1 MSKEK
6 VILVDE
12 NDTQVGLMPKLEAH
26 QKGLLHRAF
35 SIFIFNS
42 NHQLLLQKRA
52 ISKYHSGGLW
62 TNTCCSHPREGEE
75 TINAANRR
83 LIEEM
88 GIKTNLRKVFDF
100 IYKAELDNELTE
112 NEFDHV
118 FYGIYNEDPIINTEE
133 ADDFKWIDME
143 TLNNDIAINGQN
155 YTVWFKIA
163 FDYFYKY
170 LMLPISYTD
179 LIGLMKRIKKSLVS
193 VQIKIFMVITMN

>member
-1 MSKEK
+1 MSVSES
-6 VILVDE
+6 
-12 NDTQVGLMPKLEAH
+12 
-26 QKGLLHRAF
+26 F
-35 SIFIFNS
+35 SVFIFNS

-52 ISKYHSGGLW
+52 VSKYHSGGLW

-118 FYGIYNEDPIINTEE
+118 FYGLYNEDPIINTEE

-143 TLNNDIAINGQN
+143 TLNNDITVNGQN

-170 LMLPISYTD
+170 LNND
-179 LIGLMKRIKKSLVS
+179 NNK
-193 VQIKIFMVITMN
+193 

>member
-12 NDTQVGLMPKLEAH
+12 NDIQVGLMPKLEAH

-42 NHQLLLQKRA
+42 NYELLLQKRA

-62 TNTCCSHPREGEE
+62 TNTCCSHPREGEN
-75 TINAANRR
+75 TLDAANRR
-83 LIEEM
+83 LLEEM

-100 IYKAELDNELTE
+100 TYKADLDNELTE

-118 FYGIYNEDPIINTEE
+118 YYGIYNEDPVINFDE
-133 ADDFKWIDME
+133 ADDYKWIDME
-143 TLNNDIAINGQN
+143 TLNNDINLNGQN

-170 LMLPISYTD
+170 LNND
-179 LIGLMKRIKKSLVS
+179 NNK
-193 VQIKIFMVITMN
+193 